1 MYSHHNLH
9 LVPGVSRKGST
20 ACPPTPSTQSLM
32 IHHYIL
38 VCASLNSS
46 SSLEVQTFPS
56 LVHHSAGPLYL
67 PAATAVDFNVLE
79 STRGEYTAIKGRQCC
94 TVEHSCDHCYNGL
107 I

>member
-1 MYSHHNLH
+1 M
-9 LVPGVSRKGST
+9 

-79 STRGEYTAIKGRQCC
+79 STRDEYTDSAVQWSLPVI
-94 TVEHSCDHCYNGL
+94 TVTMA
-107 I
+107 